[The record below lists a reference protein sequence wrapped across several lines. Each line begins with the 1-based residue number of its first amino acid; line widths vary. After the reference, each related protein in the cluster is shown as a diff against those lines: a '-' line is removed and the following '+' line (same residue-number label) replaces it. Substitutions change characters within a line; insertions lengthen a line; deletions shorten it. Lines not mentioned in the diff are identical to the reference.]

1 MSKPATA
8 LVVLRPG
15 AQAGEG
21 VRRTFEAAGFTV
33 GPLVGR
39 SFSIEGPRE
48 LMEAHFP
55 DFADGEGTGAELRHD
70 WLDDEHSRDVQA
82 VVSEPPP
89 DFGPTSY

>member
-1 MSKPATA
+1 MSERVAA

-15 AQAGEG
+15 AQAGES
-21 VRRTFEAAGFTV
+21 VRRAFEAAGFTV

-39 SFSIEGPRE
+39 SFSIEGPKE
-48 LMEAHFP
+48 LMQTRFP
-55 DFADGEGTGAELRHD
+55 DFAASEGTGAELRAG
-70 WLDDEHSRDVQA
+70 WLDDELSGDVQA